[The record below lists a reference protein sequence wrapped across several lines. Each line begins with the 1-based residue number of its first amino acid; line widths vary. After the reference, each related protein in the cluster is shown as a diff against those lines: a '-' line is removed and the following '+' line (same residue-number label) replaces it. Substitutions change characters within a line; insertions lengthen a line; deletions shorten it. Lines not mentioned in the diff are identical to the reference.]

1 MGSTQVRIALDAMGG
16 DYAPDEII
24 LGAVQAKKEL
34 GVEVLLVGD
43 QQVVRACLEKHGYG
57 MRDWR

>member
-24 LGAVQAKKEL
+24 KGAARAKEEL
-34 GVEVLLVGD
+34 GVEVLL
-43 QQVVRACLEKHGYG
+43 
-57 MRDWR
+57 